1 MPPLAPE
8 SEVPVRLPHSPPFRL
23 LDRVVSADPE
33 RGKLVAERRLTA
45 GDALWPAEASLA
57 SPMRMDGRF
66 PEVLLI
72 EALCQAAACLNS
84 LQLAGAPGS
93 PGGDHLGYLVA
104 VSDFRFHASENFL
117 QPIQIGETLILHVE
131 RQGSLGALCAFH
143 ARAEALPPDPAAQPR
158 EIAAGRLLFAVS
170 PK

>member
-8 SEVPVRLPHSPPFRL
+8 SEVLLPHRPPFRL

-45 GDALWPAEASLA
+45 NDALWPAEASLA
-57 SPMRMDGRF
+57 VPMPDGRF

-84 LQLAGAPGS
+84 LQLAGSTGS
-93 PGGDHLGYLVA
+93 PGDHLGYLVA
-104 VSDFRFHASENFL
+104 ISDFKFQAPQELGAKNF

-143 ARAEALPPDPAAQPR
+143 TRAEALPPDPAAQPR